1 MDVEKAID
9 LLDNLIGMVEDN
21 QGNDYDEALKFAIQ
35 TIRELQSKSEEV
47 CKWKYETLIKFA
59 SSNCGGFDAQRIDFD
74 KFKYCPYCGRKIKVV
89 E

>member
-1 MDVEKAID
+1 MDAEKVIDD
-9 LLDNLIGMVEDN
+9 LLSIKKLGVDGSPAHIKID
-21 QGNDYDEALKFAIQ
+21 DAIQ

-47 CKWKYETLIKFA
+47 CKWKYEPLIKFA

-89 E
+89 D